1 MRRSA
6 PRRARRSWWSPG
18 PAPGSRTGW
27 RSRTGSSST
36 PSRMPSRE
44 TRTRSRRPSR
54 AACSSTRRSC
64 ATSRSPARSRSTRC
78 CRSPRRMVRGC
89 WPTPSRGSRCRSRG
103 TAEARGDRSMAQT
116 TAKLPTTITGPSRVA
131 DRRTVVGVAAMLVAV
146 ALAVSVGD
154 PGRIAWVRTFFVIFG
169 SLLIQALPFV
179 MLGAFAAAL
188 VEVFVPIGV
197 FERLGA
203 LPGPLQVPAAALAGL
218 AFPICE
224 CGSVPVAR
232 RLMQRGLMPS
242 AAVTFMLAAPVLNPV
257 VIASTYV
264 AFRGRSTLWT
274 MVGGRFLLGMAVAIA
289 VGWAVGNRSKEQ
301 LLKPNPE
308 EEHEHLLELG
318 RPEARWRRFFVHLG
332 NDFLFMGRYLLLGAT
347 IAAAI
352 QTFLPTSVL
361 TGVAARPVIS
371 VLTMMA
377 LAAALSLCSESDAFV
392 AASFV
397 QFGPAAQLGFLVFGP
412 MVDLKLVAL
421 YAGTFRRGFARTV
434 VAVSAVATFVGALW
448 VGVAFG

>member
-1 MRRSA
+1 MAQLTA
-6 PRRARRSWWSPG
+6 PI
-18 PAPGSRTGW
+18 RTG
-27 RSRTGSSST
+27 
-36 PSRMPSRE
+36 
-44 TRTRSRRPSR
+44 
-54 AACSSTRRSC
+54 
-64 ATSRSPARSRSTRC
+64 
-78 CRSPRRMVRGC
+78 
-89 WPTPSRGSRCRSRG
+89 
-103 TAEARGDRSMAQT
+103 
-116 TAKLPTTITGPSRVA
+116 GPSRTA
-131 DRRTVVGVAAMLVAV
+131 DRRTVAGVAAMLVAV
-146 ALAVSVGD
+146 ALLVSVGD
-154 PGRIAWVRTFFVIFG
+154 LGRIAWVRTFFVIFG
-169 SLLIQALPFV
+169 SILIQALPFV

-197 FERLGA
+197 FEKLGA
-203 LPGPLQVPAAALAGL
+203 LPRPLQLPAAALAGL

-274 MVGGRFLLGMAVAIA
+274 MVGGRFLLGMLVAIA

-434 VAVSAVATFVGALW
+434 VLVSAVATFVGALW